1 MSTSKI
7 TDQISALLEAGATEE
22 DVLNA
27 FRALKHKAEKE
38 AARTAAIE
46 NKRKEVIEKVLDYV
60 TFVTGQKP
68 TKEEEN
74 SLRKY
79 IQEVL
84 VCAEG
89 LATKKEESKEKI
101 TKRGWRNGKEMS
113 DAEINEIFDKFWKG
127 IF

>member
-22 DVLNA
+22 DVLNT
-27 FRALKHKAEKE
+27 FRALKLKAEKE

-60 TFVTGQKP
+60 TFVTAQKP
-68 TKEEEN
+68 TKEEEDN
-74 SLRKY
+74 LRKY

-113 DAEINEIFDKFWKG
+113 DAEIDEIFNKFWKG